1 MIEHPPRRA
10 AQLPSASTA
19 IGDMIA
25 RSSASAQRVSTWA
38 TRSLVPSI
46 TAATTAHHE
55 WSRKSTVADRA
66 ALISKEWR

>member
-1 MIEHPPRRA
+1 MIEHPPRHA

-25 RSSASAQRVSTWA
+25 RSSASAPRVSTWA

-46 TAATTAHHE
+46 AASFVASGVLAVPFVPEHE
-55 WSRKSTVADRA
+55 
-66 ALISKEWR
+66 E